1 MQSRKGSFP
10 RQLCYMD
17 GGTMLRQSPKLAL
30 VIAGSFSADDNADP
44 GILLNYLPA
53 ELACRCDIKEWS
65 CQPSTYYSMTMPMAL
80 EETQESIA
88 AEGYAG
94 IIVVSGCGVMEEIA
108 YLVNLLWKRSEP
120 VIFANLT
127 VQGRAGVKE
136 GLMNLHCAV
145 LAALSPS
152 AQNKGVLIC
161 SSGEL
166 FGAAD
171 AVLADP
177 ESSDGAFCSPSRGS
191 VGKMLNGE
199 LKFFSEPKRPA
210 FLAVR
215 PKEIPYVE
223 IIWASLGGG
232 DQALA
237 SLMGA
242 RDLRGLILAGF
253 GAGNVPPSW
262 VPMVRNLIRSR
273 VEVAVVSRCFQ
284 GSVHKT
290 NDFEGSFEKLDE
302 LGAIS
307 GGKLNPFKARIRM
320 ALGIA
325 AGLTHNG
332 LSLYMLNQPVSDNIT
347 ELYKI

>member
-1 MQSRKGSFP
+1 MEPLP
-10 RQLCYMD
+10 R
-17 GGTMLRQSPKLAL
+17 LAL
-30 VIAGSFSADDNADP
+30 VIAGNFSAEENADP
-44 GILLNYLPA
+44 GMLLNYLPK

-65 CQPSTYYSMTMPMAL
+65 CQPSTHYSMPMTLAMEEML
-80 EETQESIA
+80 ESVA
-88 AEGYAG
+88 DEGYAG
-94 IIVVSGCGVMEEIA
+94 LIVVSGCGVMEEMA
-108 YLVNLLWKRSEP
+108 YLVDLLWKRSEP
-120 VIFANLT
+120 VIFANLM

-145 LAALSPS
+145 LAAISPL
-152 AQNKGVLIC
+152 ARGRGVLMC

-166 FGAAD
+166 FCADD

-177 ESSDGAFCSPSRGS
+177 ESPDNAFQSPSRGS

-199 LKFFSEPKRPA
+199 LKFLSAPHRPA

-223 IIWASLGGG
+223 IMWASLGGG
-232 DQALA
+232 DGMLS
-237 SLMGA
+237 SLLHA
-242 RDLRGLILAGF
+242 RDLKGLVLAGF

-262 VPMVRNLIRSR
+262 VPMIRNLVRGR
-273 VEVAVVSRCFQ
+273 VEVAIVSRCFQ

-290 NDFEGSFEKLDE
+290 DDFEGSFEKLEE
-302 LGAIS
+302 LGVIS

-325 AGLTHNG
+325 SGLTHNG
-332 LSLYMLNQPVSDNIT
+332 LSLYMLNRPVSDKT
-347 ELYKI
+347 AELYKL